1 MLSATAHFMYFALY
15 IATVVHIL
23 ILVYI
28 KFIPHCHGNG
38 LVNGGVYSGY
48 TCDYLISSMDI
59 HTREM

>member
-1 MLSATAHFMYFALY
+1 MYVALY

-28 KFIPHCHGNG
+28 KFIFHCHGNG

-48 TCDYLISSMDI
+48 MCDYLISSMDI
-59 HTREM
+59 RTREM